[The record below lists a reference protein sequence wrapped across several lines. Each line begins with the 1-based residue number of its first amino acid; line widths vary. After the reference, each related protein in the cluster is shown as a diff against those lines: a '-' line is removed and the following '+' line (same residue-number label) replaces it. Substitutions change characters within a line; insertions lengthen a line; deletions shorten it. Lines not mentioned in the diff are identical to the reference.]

1 MVAVATV
8 EGVAMSRNVLVPLL
22 VGASGCLSLLVGSAL
37 FAVGLSE
44 ADTGGNSGNAIWP
57 CALIVAGTVSIV
69 TALMLTGPAF
79 ESRRAGEC

>member
-1 MVAVATV
+1 
-8 EGVAMSRNVLVPLL
+8 MSRNVLVPLL

-44 ADTGGNSGNAIWP
+44 ADIGGNSGNAVWP
-57 CALIVAGTVSIV
+57 CVLIVAGTVSIV

-79 ESRRAGEC
+79 ESRRLGNAEGASSNH